1 MTNKI
6 VYLVHS
12 GADSLVSV
20 TDDTGQCA
28 LVHAARGGHLD
39 LVRTLLTF
47 VWAPPKVENCFQIG
61 TPSNGDEPI
70 IVEKTGIDKT
80 QAKHQALVAAAS
92 KVQTQFVLLNGT
104 PLISTRTLG
113 SSFILF

>member
-1 MTNKI
+1 LGHY
-6 VYLVHS
+6 VFA

-70 IVEKTGIDKT
+70 IIEKTGIDKT

-92 KVQTQFVLLNGT
+92 KVQKHKH
-104 PLISTRTLG
+104 
-113 SSFILF
+113 SSPN